1 MHNLVIDIGNTRSKL
16 AVFEEKEL
24 LYYQSVQQP
33 EKQLIYS
40 LISEFEIS
48 HSIVS
53 NVTGQYTGLT
63 TILKEKTDH
72 VEFSTGNNTGIK
84 NQYKSSAT
92 LGLDRWANVIA
103 AHQLF
108 SGRNCFVIDSGT
120 CITYDLL
127 NSEAEYFG
135 GSISPGIQMRFA
147 ALNHYTGKL
156 PLVNWDREEEIPEGT
171 DTQTAIQSG
180 VLFGVLNEIEGL
192 IAGQDKKNNNLQV
205 VLTGGDAGFLWK
217 QLKNSIF
224 APQIIYDPYLVLKGL
239 NEVIAFEYV
248 KKS

>member
-1 MHNLVIDIGNTRSKL
+1 MHNLVIDIGNTKSKI

-24 LYYQSVQQP
+24 LYYQSVQEPDEQF
-33 EKQLIYS
+33 IYS
-40 LISEFEIS
+40 LISEFDIS
-48 HSIVS
+48 RSIIS
-53 NVTGQYTGLT
+53 NVAGKYAGLT
-63 TILKEKTDH
+63 TILKDKTDY
-72 VEFSTGNNTGIK
+72 VEFSTANNTGIK
-84 NQYKSSAT
+84 NHYKTSTT

-108 SGRNCFVIDSGT
+108 SGQNCFVVDSGT

-147 ALNHYTGKL
+147 ALHHYTGKL
-156 PLVNWDREEEIPEGT
+156 PLVSWAGDEEIPEGT
-171 DTQTAIQSG
+171 DTNTAIQSG
-180 VLFGVLNEIEGL
+180 VLFGVLHEIEGF
-192 IAGQDKKNNNLQV
+192 IAGQDKKNKKLQV